1 MREIRYLMLVE
12 AQGESFRV
20 VVHHPFVLFVPCVQ
34 STCKNVTNELRPS
47 CEMQGLLF
55 EGKGEKKGTCLDCTY
70 MLFGS
75 KISLEI

>member
-34 STCKNVTNELRPS
+34 STCKNDKQIVTKLRPS

-55 EGKGEKKGTCLDCTY
+55 EGKGERHMFRLY

>member
-1 MREIRYLMLVE
+1 
-12 AQGESFRV
+12 
-20 VVHHPFVLFVPCVQ
+20 VQ
-34 STCKNVTNELRPS
+34 STCKNDKQIVTKLRPS

-55 EGKGEKKGTCLDCTY
+55 EGKGERHMFRLY